1 MKSYHLAMYAMSVS
15 DSELLKEEFLRH
27 GRKQGL
33 SDDFLEK
40 VLDYLLK
47 NQFYP
52 SGERDPIRQELLRMI
67 TQQIRGD

>member
-1 MKSYHLAMYAMSVS
+1 MRALTMA
-15 DSELLKEEFLRH
+15 DPELLKEEFLRH

-33 SDDFLEK
+33 SEDFLVK

-52 SGERDPIRQELLRMI
+52 AGERDPIQQELLRMI
-67 TQQIRGD
+67 KQQIRGD

>member
-1 MKSYHLAMYAMSVS
+1 MA
-15 DSELLKEEFLRH
+15 DPELLKEEFLRH

-33 SDDFLEK
+33 SEDFLVK

-52 SGERDPIRQELLRMI
+52 AGERDPIQQELLRMI
-67 TQQIRGD
+67 KQQIRGD

>member
-1 MKSYHLAMYAMSVS
+1 MKSYHLGVYVLNMV
-15 DSELLKEEFLRH
+15 DPELLKEEFLRH

-33 SDDFLEK
+33 SADFLEM

-52 SGERDPIRQELLRMI
+52 NGERDPIREELLRMI
-67 TQQIRGD
+67 KQQIRGD

>member
-1 MKSYHLAMYAMSVS
+1 MRALIMV
-15 DSELLKEEFLRH
+15 DPELLKEEFLRH

-33 SDDFLEK
+33 SEDFLVK

-52 SGERDPIRQELLRMI
+52 AGERDPIQQELLRMI
-67 TQQIRGD
+67 KQQIRGD